1 MLNEIKRNNKKRLE
15 IQRLTYMQ
23 LLEYI
28 RERGAKS
35 KAFRVSESER
45 IIFDALKII
54 TEANWVINGGQ
65 ELRTVLIQIGID
77 YPSLF
82 SQQIYQMQNEEK
94 QESTPV
100 KML

>member
-1 MLNEIKRNNKKRLE
+1 MLNEIKWNNKKRLE

>member
-1 MLNEIKRNNKKRLE
+1 VLNEIKRNNKKRLE

-23 LLEYI
+23 LLDYI
-28 RERGAKS
+28 REKGTRS
-35 KAFRVSESER
+35 KAFRVSENER

-82 SQQIYQMQNEEK
+82 SQQIY
-94 QESTPV
+94 
-100 KML
+100 

>member
-1 MLNEIKRNNKKRLE
+1 MLNEIKRTNKKRLE
-15 IQRLTYMQ
+15 IQRLTYMH
-23 LLEYI
+23 LLDYI
-28 RERGAKS
+28 REKGAKS
-35 KAFRVSESER
+35 KSFRVSESER

-82 SQQIYQMQNEEK
+82 S
-94 QESTPV
+94 
-100 KML
+100 